1 MSIGSAWPVTGFSR
15 IPPRIPPRI
24 LQCLAVVV
32 VWGLIA
38 LAPAVGRAADVVA
51 ADQSDLIKSLL
62 PTVVNITTSKV
73 EPVDPP
79 PAQMA
84 GAATPGTR
92 PAGPTTIKSYV
103 GSGFVIDPSGVI
115 VTNYH
120 VVEGAFEIVV
130 TLFDGTRL
138 KGKTLSASRLADLA
152 LVKIDA
158 DHPLKAAQWGDS
170 DTVQVGDQVFAA
182 GNPFGIGLSISS
194 GIVSAL
200 NRDIQNSP
208 YDDLIQT
215 DAAINHG
222 NSGGPLFNMK
232 GQVIGVDSDI
242 LSPTTG
248 SVGLGFAIP
257 ASSAQFVTQRLQMY
271 GWVRPAWIGLK
282 LQQVTPDI
290 AQALGMVQASGS
302 LVSWVIEGGPAAK
315 AGLKIGD
322 VVLQFNGAPPSDER
336 ALLRDIAHTSVGD
349 SVILGVRRDGKVID
363 VRVQVAEW
371 PRNQW
376 DKFDAPGETTQ
387 PKVMIP
393 ADLGLTMAP
402 LTPED
407 RIELNAN
414 MLQQGVVIK
423 AVAAN
428 SDAYEKG
435 VTAGDIILRVQD
447 RPVGTRAEVLA
458 ALQAERA
465 AKRRYTLLLILPKA
479 RALPGPKYYALQINP
494 QGG

>member
-1 MSIGSAWPVTGFSR
+1 MSIGSVWPVSGLSR
-15 IPPRIPPRI
+15 ILR
-24 LQCLAVVV
+24 CLAVGLVGALVGGVV
-32 VWGLIA
+32 M
-38 LAPAVGRAADVVA
+38 LAPSVGRAADVMIGT
-51 ADQSDLIKSLL
+51 DQSDLIRSLL

-73 EPVDPP
+73 EPLNP
-79 PAQMA
+79 PAPQMA
-84 GAATPGTR
+84 SAATPPPKT
-92 PAGPTTIKSYV
+92 AVPTTIKSYV
-103 GSGFVIDPSGVI
+103 GSGFIVDPSGVI

-120 VVEGAFEIVV
+120 VVEDAFEIVV
-130 TLFDGTRL
+130 TLSDGTRL
-138 KGKTLSASRLADLA
+138 KGKMLAASRLADLA
-152 LVKIDA
+152 LVKIDT

-257 ASSAQFVTQRLQMY
+257 SSSAQFVAQRLQMY
-271 GWVRPAWIGLK
+271 GWVRPSWIGLK

-290 AQALGMVQASGS
+290 AQALGMEQSRGS
-302 LVSWVIEGGPAAK
+302 LVSWVMEGSPAAK
-315 AGLKIGD
+315 AGMKIGD
-322 VVLQFNGAPPSDER
+322 AVMAFNGAPPSDER

-349 SVILGVRRDGKVID
+349 SIILGVRRDGKMVD

-376 DKFDAPGETTQ
+376 DKFDAPAEATQ
-387 PKVMIP
+387 PKIMIP

-402 LTPED
+402 LTPDD
-407 RIELNAN
+407 RIKMNTGAIT
-414 MLQQGVVIK
+414 QGVVIK

-435 VTAGDIILRVQD
+435 VVAGDIIMRVQD
-447 RPVGTRAEVLA
+447 KPVATKAEVLA
-458 ALQAERA
+458 AVQADRV

-479 RALPGPKYYALQINP
+479 RTLPGPKYYALEVGP
-494 QGG
+494 SGG